1 MAVVPVVRL
10 LSASD
15 VELVRLIDRAE
26 HVEVEY
32 EMVDGRLRE
41 RPLTV
46 SEIPEWETSGDGP
59 HSFEFELRFCREAL
73 EDGGLLL
80 GGYVGGEF
88 AGLAV
93 VQPAYEPPLAR
104 LTFLHVSRSF
114 RRTGVGTRLWA
125 DAVERCRAASA
136 ERMYVSAT
144 PTGSAVG
151 FYLRQGC
158 TLAIPPHP
166 TLVAL
171 EPDDIHLA
179 LAL

>member
-1 MAVVPVVRL
+1 MAVVPVARL
-10 LSASD
+10 LPASD
-15 VELVRLIDRAE
+15 VELVRLIDRTE
-26 HVEVEY
+26 LIDIEY
-32 EMVDGRLRE
+32 EVVDGRLRE

-46 SEIPEWETSGDGP
+46 SEIPAWETSGDGP
-59 HSFEFELRFCREAL
+59 HSIDFEIRFCREAL
-73 EDGGLLL
+73 DEGGLLL
-80 GGYVGGEF
+80 GGYVDGDF

-104 LTFLHVSRSF
+104 LTFLHVSRPF
-114 RRTGVGTRLWA
+114 RRTGVGTALWA
-125 DAVERCRAASA
+125 AAVQQCRAASA
-136 ERMYVSAT
+136 DRMYISAT

-166 TLVAL
+166 TLFAL
-171 EPDDIHLA
+171 EPDDIHLV